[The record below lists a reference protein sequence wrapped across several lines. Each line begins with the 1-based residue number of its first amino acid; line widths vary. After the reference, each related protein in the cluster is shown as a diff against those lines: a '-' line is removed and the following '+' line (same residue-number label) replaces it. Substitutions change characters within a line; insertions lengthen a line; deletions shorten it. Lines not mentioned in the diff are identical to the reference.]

1 MLNTMPNA
9 HAYANYKQASAETA
23 SPERLLLM
31 LFDGGIKFLCLGKIA
46 VEKKDFETA
55 HNNLMNVQD
64 ILLELMVSLDMEKGG
79 EIASN
84 LYKLYDFYRN
94 EVIKANVKKDAE
106 LLVPVLDFMRLYRDV
121 WAEAARIARTGV
133 K

>member
-9 HAYANYKQASAETA
+9 NAYANYKQASVETA
-23 SPERLLLM
+23 TPEKLLLM
-31 LFDGGIKFLCLGKIA
+31 LLDGGIKFLNQGNLAI
-46 VEKKDFETA
+46 EKRDYSSANKW
-55 HNNLMNVQD
+55 LVRVQD
-64 ILLELMVSLDMEKGG
+64 ILFELMMTLDMEKGG

-94 EVIKANVKKDAE
+94 EVIKANISKDAK
-106 LLVPVLDFMRLYRDV
+106 LLQPVFDFLRLYREM
-121 WAEAARIARTGV
+121 WAEAARIARIGA